1 MKRQPTEWKKIFA
14 NDKAHKGLIFNSIK
28 KQMNYSIF
36 QMNNH
41 TVRKGKT
48 LKQVT
53 FKYSVFLLSE
63 KCKSKPQ

>member
-1 MKRQPTEWKKIFA
+1 
-14 NDKAHKGLIFNSIK
+14 
-28 KQMNYSIF
+28 
-36 QMNNH
+36 MNNH

-53 FKYSVFLLSE
+53 FKYSVFSLSE

>member
-1 MKRQPTEWKKIFA
+1 MRMRKQNLKIEC
-14 NDKAHKGLIFNSIK
+14 IK

-48 LKQVT
+48 LTQVI
-53 FKYSVFLLSE
+53 FKYSVFSLSE